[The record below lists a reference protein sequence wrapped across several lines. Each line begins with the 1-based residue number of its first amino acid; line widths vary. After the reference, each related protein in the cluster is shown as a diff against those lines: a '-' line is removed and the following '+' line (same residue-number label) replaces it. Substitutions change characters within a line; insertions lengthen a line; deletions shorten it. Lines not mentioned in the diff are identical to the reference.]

1 MRLVNKAGYVSVIWG
16 EDGKNMGGEQ
26 DNGMGE
32 TRREDWIYGELGL
45 V

>member
-1 MRLVNKAGYVSVIWG
+1 M
-16 EDGKNMGGEQ
+16 GKTWGGEQ